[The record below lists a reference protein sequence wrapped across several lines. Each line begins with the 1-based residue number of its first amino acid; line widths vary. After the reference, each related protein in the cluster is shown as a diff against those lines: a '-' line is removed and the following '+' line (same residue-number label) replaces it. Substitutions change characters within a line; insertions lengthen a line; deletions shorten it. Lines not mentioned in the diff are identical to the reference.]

1 MISTCQISSA
11 PLNSRIFSSVSAFSF
26 GKRALAAGAASNA
39 GTILMRK
46 SGSISA
52 YAAEQLGELD
62 SAKSL
67 RDLSAGKVDYFT
79 IQGKI

>member
-1 MISTCQISSA
+1 LARVSA
-11 PLNSRIFSSVSAFSF
+11 YRLFADVAEKGDQRRAWAFNNSAHIYLNRNDSVSAFSF

-62 SAKSL
+62 
-67 RDLSAGKVDYFT
+67 
-79 IQGKI
+79 